1 MVKSGTECCIL
12 QKTAPNL
19 EWLEKLE
26 SVKRRKHHLQCTP
39 SWNHVDIFIGTFMD
53 PRMCVF
59 EEPKC
64 RNFKFWTCRIFCL
77 LPVSNSCRS
86 SSFNSSISSGGRG
99 FPGPPSRHAEFAA
112 NRSQYQRSASMGL
125 PEMGRGISSVLKF
138 ETMTMIRSPWSCGKR
153 FVAAH
158 LWFACENPSVY
169 VSKPRPGRNDG
180 RTNMTPNRMTPQK
193 SGSKMGKQDNDR
205 TYIS

>member
-26 SVKRRKHHLQCTP
+26 SVKWRKHHLQCTP
-39 SWNHVDIFIGTFMD
+39 SWNHVDIFVGTFMD

-158 LWFACENPSVY
+158 LWFACE
-169 VSKPRPGRNDG
+169 KP
-180 RTNMTPNRMTPQK
+180 
-193 SGSKMGKQDNDR
+193 
-205 TYIS
+205 ISLRV